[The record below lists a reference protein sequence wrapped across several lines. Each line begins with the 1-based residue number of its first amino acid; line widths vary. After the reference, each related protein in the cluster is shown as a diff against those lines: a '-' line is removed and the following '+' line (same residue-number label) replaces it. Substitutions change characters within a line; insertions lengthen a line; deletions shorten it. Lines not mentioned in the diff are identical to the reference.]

1 MLGKPRGLSRLA
13 QLDLDNP
20 RLHVLIVR
28 TKTHVK
34 VLRELDMLWEAV
46 VVDRRDGY
54 TPPVG
59 PDSLDLDVVGHHFRD
74 NVINSILL
82 YVSNISYWPIVVSRT
97 FCI

>member
-1 MLGKPRGLSRLA
+1 MGKPRGLSRLA

-28 TKTHVK
+28 TKTHVE

-46 VVDRRDGY
+46 VVDRLDGY
-54 TPPVG
+54 KPPLR
-59 PDSLDLDVVGHHFRD
+59 PDFLDLDVVGHHSRD

-82 YVSNISYWPIVVSRT
+82 YMYSATRRE
-97 FCI
+97 